1 MRHKSNYTFVKKKDI
16 CIKEINHQMCVQF
29 DLVGGSI
36 VWGFGEQI
44 PSTIKQRPIYGLLR
58 ECTSALYFCFTTIS
72 GLLLFYLSNILFSGA
87 ERYSR
92 DIEMMIGR
100 PMPILMRI
108 SWCVVTPIV
117 MLVRTW
123 QMPFIYIYKKSL
135 SNREILSSLL

>member
-1 MRHKSNYTFVKKKDI
+1 MRHKSNYTFIKKKKI

-29 DLVGGSI
+29 DLVGGNI
-36 VWGFGEQI
+36 VWGLVNKYLQLLNKG
-44 PSTIKQRPIYGLLR
+44 PIYGLLR
-58 ECTSALYFCFTTIS
+58 ECTSTLYFCFTTIS

-100 PMPILMRI
+100 PIPILMRI

-117 MLVRTW
+117 MLVRTR
-123 QMPFIYIYKKSL
+123 QMPFLYIKK
-135 SNREILSSLL
+135 IT

>member
-1 MRHKSNYTFVKKKDI
+1 MRHKSNYTFIKKKKI

-36 VWGFGEQI
+36 VLGFGEQI

-58 ECTSALYFCFTTIS
+58 ECTSTLYFCFTTIS

-100 PMPILMRI
+100 PIPILMRI

-117 MLVRTW
+117 MLVRT
-123 QMPFIYIYKKSL
+123 
-135 SNREILSSLL
+135 